1 MSSPNKP
8 RTGSCLCQSI
18 QYTLTGPSSTPLYNT
33 CCHCLNCRRWIGAA
47 VYNASICPK
56 EGFQIT
62 QGQDKLKTFIDKNT
76 DSGKPLSRAFC
87 SECGSHLFAFTPL
100 REDIVSIG
108 AGTLDDFDEWRPD
121 VEQ

>member
-1 MSSPNKP
+1 M
-8 RTGSCLCQSI
+8 
-18 QYTLTGPSSTPLYNT
+18 
-33 CCHCLNCRRWIGAA
+33 
-47 VYNASICPK
+47 YNASICPK

-76 DSGKPLSRAFC
+76 DSGKTLSRAFC